1 MALRPEHVG
10 RRAQH
15 PGDRSP
21 RHVLRPHPPTGSLFD
36 VGHREDDDL
45 RPDIRRAGAIAAGA
59 ALAGRSRFG
68 GAASRWR
75 SGGLVCDVR
84 YQVPGNHLLPC
95 ALRCRGGSNAD
106 SRKWPSA
113 VAGRSAARREI
124 SMTRPLVVSGAVI
137 DGFTIGECVHRGGMA
152 TLWSVTRPDI
162 AMPLLMKIPRLSE
175 GEDPAAI
182 VSFEMEQ
189 MILPRLSGPHV
200 PACFGTGDFA
210 HQPYVVIERIP
221 GKTLYSRLG
230 DLPLSYEE
238 TRVIV
243 GKIAVALADLHRQH
257 VIHHDIKPS
266 SIMFRPSGEAVLI
279 DFGLSHHNQLPDLLQ
294 EEFRLPYG
302 TAPYMA
308 PERLLGVREDPR
320 SDLFSLGVM
329 LYFFTTGV
337 RPFGESETI
346 RGMRRRLWRD
356 PVPPRKLRPDY
367 PPWLQE
373 VVLRCL
379 EIEPVWRQ
387 PTASQL
393 AFELGNP
400 DQIKLTARSERLK
413 RDPMSTVLRRRFNR
427 GLTQPKAKSDLAAQL
442 DSGPIVAI
450 ALDIAEGAGELNEA
464 LRVTAELIMAT
475 LPSARL
481 ACLNV
486 LKLGRVTL
494 DKTLDEQGNNKHVD
508 RLVGLR
514 HWAAPLKLD
523 ESRLTVHV
531 LEAIDPAAA
540 ILEFAE
546 ANHVDHIVIGARQ
559 NSLVRTLLGSVSAKV
574 AAEAACTVTV
584 VRPPRLAS
592 LHEQVSANEKPD
604 EVKV

>member
-1 MALRPEHVG
+1 MAKPSV
-10 RRAQH
+10 
-15 PGDRSP
+15 
-21 RHVLRPHPPTGSLFD
+21 
-36 VGHREDDDL
+36 
-45 RPDIRRAGAIAAGA
+45 
-59 ALAGRSRFG
+59 
-68 GAASRWR
+68 
-75 SGGLVCDVR
+75 
-84 YQVPGNHLLPC
+84 VP
-95 ALRCRGGSNAD
+95 
-106 SRKWPSA
+106 
-113 VAGRSAARREI
+113 
-124 SMTRPLVVSGAVI
+124 GAVI
-137 DGFTIGECVHRGGMA
+137 DGFTIGERVHTGGMA
-152 TLWSVTRPDI
+152 TVWSVTRPGI
-162 AMPLLMKIPRLSE
+162 AAPLLMKIPRVSE

-210 HQPYVVIERIP
+210 RQAYVVVERIP

-230 DLPLSYEE
+230 ELPLDYEE
-238 TRVIV
+238 ATAIV
-243 GKIAVALADLHRQH
+243 GKIAVALSDLHRQN

-308 PERLLGVREDPR
+308 PERLLGVRDDPR
-320 SDLFSLGVM
+320 SDLFSLGVL

-337 RPFGESETI
+337 RPFGEAETM

-356 PVPPRKLRPDY
+356 PHPPRKLKSDY

-379 EIEPVWRQ
+379 EIEPVWRH

-393 AFELGNP
+393 AFELAHPG
-400 DQIKLTARSERLK
+400 QIKLTARSERAR
-413 RDPMSTVLRRRFNR
+413 RDPISTVWRRRFN
-427 GLTQPKAKSDLAAQL
+427 GNLTQPKAKADLAAQL
-442 DSGPIVAI
+442 AWCPIVAV
-450 ALDIAEGAGELNEA
+450 ALDTMEGSGALNEA
-464 LRVTAELIMAT
+464 MRVTAQRILAT

-486 LKLGRVTL
+486 LKLGRITI
-494 DKTLDEQGNNKHVD
+494 DRTLDEDGNNKHVD
-508 RLVGLR
+508 RLVTLR
-514 HWAAPLKLD
+514 HWAQPLKLD
-523 ESRLTVHV
+523 ENRLSVHV

-546 ANHVDHIVIGARQ
+546 VNHVDHIVIGARQ
-559 NSLVRTLLGSVSAKV
+559 HSLVRALLGSVAARV

-592 LHEQVSANEKPD
+592 LQGAGKD
-604 EVKV
+604 EREAE

>member
-1 MALRPEHVG
+1 MAKLSVQP
-10 RRAQH
+10 
-15 PGDRSP
+15 
-21 RHVLRPHPPTGSLFD
+21 
-36 VGHREDDDL
+36 
-45 RPDIRRAGAIAAGA
+45 
-59 ALAGRSRFG
+59 
-68 GAASRWR
+68 
-75 SGGLVCDVR
+75 
-84 YQVPGNHLLPC
+84 
-95 ALRCRGGSNAD
+95 
-106 SRKWPSA
+106 
-113 VAGRSAARREI
+113 
-124 SMTRPLVVSGAVI
+124 GAVI
-137 DGFTIGECVHRGGMA
+137 DGFTIGECLHSGGMA

-162 AMPLLMKIPRLSE
+162 AVPLLMKIPRVSE

-200 PACFGTGDFA
+200 PACYATGDFA
-210 HQPYVVIERIP
+210 HQAYVVIEPIP
-221 GKTLYSRLG
+221 GTTLYSRLG
-230 DLPLSYEE
+230 DLPLPYEE
-238 TRVIV
+238 ARTIV
-243 GKIAVALADLHRQH
+243 GKIAVALADLHRQN

-308 PERLLGVREDPR
+308 PERLLGVRDDPR
-320 SDLFSLGVM
+320 SDLFSLGVL

-337 RPFGESETI
+337 RPFGEGETMSA
-346 RGMRRRLWRD
+346 MRRRLWRD
-356 PVPPRKLRPDY
+356 PHPPRKLKADY

-379 EIEPVWRQ
+379 EIEPVWRY

-393 AFELGNP
+393 AFELAHP
-400 DQIKLTARSERLK
+400 DQIKLTARSERLQ
-413 RDPMSTVLRRRFNR
+413 RDPISTVWRRRFNG
-427 GLTQPKAKSDLAAQL
+427 GLTHPKAKADLAAQL
-442 DSGPIVAI
+442 ASSPIVAI
-450 ALDIAEGAGELNEA
+450 AIDTAEGSLPLNEA
-464 LRVTAELIMAT
+464 LRVTTGRILAT

-486 LKLGRVTL
+486 LKLGRVTI
-494 DKTLDEQGNNKHVD
+494 DRTLDEQGNNKHID
-508 RLVGLR
+508 RLVTLR
-514 HWAAPLKLD
+514 HWAQPLRLD

-531 LEAIDPAAA
+531 LEAVDPAAA

-559 NSLVRTLLGSVSAKV
+559 NSLKRTLLGSVSAKV

-584 VRPPRLAS
+584 VRPPRLDS
-592 LHEQVSANEKPD
+592 LHERESTYANPD
-604 EVKV
+604 EVRVL